1 MTQTR
6 PRSNR
11 GGAIDVQKERAIATR
26 AALVS
31 TARTLFGQFGY
42 HATSTPDIVAR
53 AAVTR
58 GALYHHF
65 TDKADLFADVF
76 KQVASELV
84 ERSNAAG
91 SSAGDLWEKVSD
103 SFGHYLRFV
112 ASNQEYARIVL
123 IDGPA
128 VLGWARWR
136 ALQSEFVATGVA
148 VALQMLMDRHFV
160 RTQPAQPLAN
170 LIQAA
175 LNDAALAIANSGAPD
190 DTAREVTLAFQSLL
204 SGLRTDAVG

>member
-1 MTQTR
+1 MIQGR
-6 PRSNR
+6 PTSNR
-11 GGAIDVQKERAIATR
+11 GGAIEAQKERAIATR

-31 TARTLFGQFGY
+31 AARYLFGQLGY
-42 HATSTPDIVAR
+42 HSTGTPEIVAR

-65 TDKADLFADVF
+65 ADKADLFAEIF
-76 KQVASELV
+76 KLVAGELV

-91 SSAGDLWEKVSD
+91 SSAGDLWTKVSN
-103 SFGHYLRFV
+103 SFGHYLQFV
-112 ASNQEYARIVL
+112 ASNGEYARIVL

-136 ALQSEFVATGVA
+136 ESQSELVASGVA
-148 VALQMLMDRHFV
+148 VALQMLMDQQLV
-160 RTQPAQPLAN
+160 RAQPVQPLAN

-175 LNDAALAIANSGAPD
+175 LNDAALEIANSAAPEE
-190 DTAREVTLAFQSLL
+190 TNREVSAAFQSLL
-204 SGLRTDAVG
+204 SGLRTNAGE